1 MRKDR
6 DEREFYMGDTFN
18 RGATMYFCS
27 PDADSLTAKALS
39 YDTDTCLDS
48 RISALESSV
57 SNDWCAQGTSTTTYA
72 SANCLT
78 SSIDAL
84 NAAVSKTAISADAV
98 GKALKMI
105 GDRLGMPFDD
115 NGNLLANAKMNF
127 KVGVLNRL
135 QRRDLV
141 TLKGNW

>member
-1 MRKDR
+1 MSRKDY
-6 DEREFYMGDTFN
+6 EREFYAGDTFN
-18 RGATMYFCS
+18 RGVTMYFCS
-27 PDADSLTAKALS
+27 PEADSLTAYNS
-39 YDTDTCLDS
+39 DS
-48 RISALESSV
+48 RISALESSI
-57 SNDWCAQGTSTTTYA
+57 SNDWCAQGTSSHCA
-72 SANCLT
+72 SPTISL
-78 SSIDAL
+78 SSSVDAL
-84 NAAVSKTAISADAV
+84 NAAVNKTAISADAV

-135 QRRDLV
+135 QRRDLA

>member
-1 MRKDR
+1 MSRKDY
-6 DEREFYMGDTFN
+6 EREFYAGDTFN

-27 PDADSLTAKALS
+27 PDADSLTAKVM

-48 RISALESSV
+48 ISALESSI
-57 SNDWCAQGTSTTTYA
+57 SNDWCAQGTSSHCA
-72 SANCLT
+72 SPTISLSSSVDVLSAAAN
-78 SSIDAL
+78 
-84 NAAVSKTAISADAV
+84 KTAISADAV

-135 QRRDLV
+135 QRRDLA

>member
-1 MRKDR
+1 MSRKDY
-6 DEREFYMGDTFN
+6 EREFYAGDAFN

-27 PDADSLTAKALS
+27 PNEDSLTAKALS

-48 RISALESSV
+48 RI

-135 QRRDLV
+135 QRRDLA

>member
-27 PDADSLTAKALS
+27 PDADSLTAYNS
-39 YDTDTCLDS
+39 DGS
-48 RISALESSV
+48 ISALESSI
-57 SNDWCAQGTSTTTYA
+57 SNDWCAQGTSGLTYA
-72 SANCLT
+72 TANCASPTISL
-78 SSIDAL
+78 SSSVDAL
-84 NAAVSKTAISADAV
+84 SAAVNKTAISADAV

-135 QRRDLV
+135 QRRDLA

>member
-27 PDADSLTAKALS
+27 PDADSLTAKAM

-48 RISALESSV
+48 RI

-135 QRRDLV
+135 QRRDLA

>member
-1 MRKDR
+1 MSRKDH
-6 DEREFYMGDTFN
+6 EREFYAGDTFN

-27 PDADSLTAKALS
+27 PDADSLTAKAM
-39 YDTDTCLDS
+39 YDTDTCL
-48 RISALESSV
+48 ESSI
-57 SNDWCAQGTSTTTYA
+57 SNDWCAQGTSGLTYA
-72 SANCLT
+72 TANCASPTISL
-78 SSIDAL
+78 SSSVDAL
-84 NAAVSKTAISADAV
+84 SAAVNKTAISADAV

-135 QRRDLV
+135 QRRDLA

>member
-6 DEREFYMGDTFN
+6 DEREFYAGDTFN

-27 PDADSLTAKALS
+27 PDADSLTAKAM

-48 RISALESSV
+48 RIS
-57 SNDWCAQGTSTTTYA
+57 NDWCAQGTSGLTYA
-72 SANCLT
+72 TANCASPTISL
-78 SSIDAL
+78 SSSVDAL
-84 NAAVSKTAISADAV
+84 SAAVNKTAISADAV

>member
-6 DEREFYMGDTFN
+6 DECEFYAGDTFN

-27 PDADSLTAKALS
+27 LDADSLTAKAM

-48 RISALESSV
+48 CISALESSI
-57 SNDWCAQGTSTTTYA
+57 SNDWCAQGTSGLTYTI
-72 SANCLT
+72 SLP
-78 SSIDAL
+78 SSVDAL
-84 NAAVSKTAISADAV
+84 SAAVNKTAISADAV

-135 QRRDLV
+135 QRRDLA

>member
-6 DEREFYMGDTFN
+6 DECEFYMGDTFN

-48 RISALESSV
+48 RIS
-57 SNDWCAQGTSTTTYA
+57 NDWCAQGTSTTTYA

-84 NAAVSKTAISADAV
+84 NAAVNKTAISADAV

>member
-1 MRKDR
+1 MSRKDY
-6 DEREFYMGDTFN
+6 EREFYAGDTFN

-27 PDADSLTAKALS
+27 PNEDSLTAKALS

-48 RISALESSV
+48 RI

-135 QRRDLV
+135 QRRDLA

>member
-6 DEREFYMGDTFN
+6 DECEFYMGDTFN

-48 RISALESSV
+48 RIS
-57 SNDWCAQGTSTTTYA
+57 NDWCAQGTSTTTYA
-72 SANCLT
+72 SANCL
-78 SSIDAL
+78 SSSVDAL
-84 NAAVSKTAISADAV
+84 SAAVSKTAISADAV